1 MTAVQ
6 SMRTSGV
13 YDEIMWIHADKT
25 NFNFAHLTDGFLPW
39 HRQYLLMMED
49 ALRSTSPEANCIA
62 IPYWDWT
69 LDAANPLG
77 SIVWQND
84 YFGGNG
90 VDSGNGKKCVR
101 SGPFAWN
108 ILGNDCLQRDLN
120 GAGFFATREEVLN
133 TIASNDNFRE
143 FSRALE
149 LFHDTVHRFIGGT
162 MVLDNS
168 ADEPLFMLHHSF
180 IDMIW
185 SIWQDCH
192 DYDLIPSTSVRSNT
206 NVYSGGYETGSL
218 GTVINTEYSSV
229 MPYLLSHFSPQI
241 APLQMHSCQKLGYS
255 YDNMHIVSKPM
266 TIEWFDPRWTT
277 CSIENLESFKASP
290 QKFTSAASQG
300 QAFQAL
306 EDTGAIV
313 VANSTDW
320 IRYSGP
326 VMGPD
331 AICAQNNYLNFT
343 NKCACVRRWRP
354 FELRYVAK
362 ALPSCQRPALLACL
376 AGKR

>member
-1 MTAVQ
+1 MSSLQ
-6 SMRTSGV
+6 NIRTSGLH
-13 YDEIMWIHADKT
+13 DEIMWIHADKI

-49 ALRSTSPEANCIA
+49 ALRSSSPEANCISV
-62 IPYWDWT
+62 PFWDWT
-69 LDAANPLG
+69 LDAANPMG

-90 VDSGNGKKCVR
+90 VDTGNGKKCVR

-108 ILGNDCLQRDLN
+108 VLGNDCLQRDLN

-180 IDMIW
+180 VDMLW

-192 DYDLIPSTSVRSNT
+192 DYDLIPATSVRSNT

-218 GTVINTEYSSV
+218 GTVINTDYNAV
-229 MPYLLSHFSPQI
+229 MPYRLSHFNPQI
-241 APLQMHSCQKLGYS
+241 APVHMHSIQKLGYS
-255 YDNMHIVSKPM
+255 YDNLHILSKPM

-277 CSIENLESFKASP
+277 CTIENLESFKSNP
-290 QKFTSAASQG
+290 QKFTSAAAAQG

-306 EDTGAIV
+306 DALV
-313 VANSTDW
+313 VAP
-320 IRYSGP
+320 IPLKLYAGP
-326 VMGPD
+326 VMGPEV
-331 AICAQNNYLNFT
+331 ICAQENFLNFT
-343 NKCACVRRWRP
+343 DKCAIVRRWRAY
-354 FELRYVAK
+354 ELRYVAK
-362 ALPSCQRPALLACL
+362 TLPSCQRPALLSCL
-376 AGKR
+376 AGKE